1 MNKIVIPQKA
11 IDDYNKR
18 YADKLAKYKVKRASN
33 VPYYLDEDAIYE
45 QYLNDIKE
53 N

>member
-1 MNKIVIPQKA
+1 MEKIVIPKCA
-11 IDDYNKR
+11 IDDYNER
-18 YADKLAKYKVKRASN
+18 WASKLAKYKVKRASN

-45 QYLNDIKE
+45 KYLNDIKE